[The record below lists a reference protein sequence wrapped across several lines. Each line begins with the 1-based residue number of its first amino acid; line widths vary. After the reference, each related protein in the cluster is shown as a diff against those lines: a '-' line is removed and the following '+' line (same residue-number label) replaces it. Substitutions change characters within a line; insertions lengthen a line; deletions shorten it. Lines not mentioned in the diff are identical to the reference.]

1 MAFWLGAAC
10 LALGVAVVLLSVKI
24 YCMRRAADEIRR
36 EFSLRLDQD
45 TNTLISLP
53 SRDRAMA
60 RLAAEINGQLRLL
73 RRERRRFQ
81 QGDQSLRDAVAG
93 ISHDL
98 RTPLTAICGYLD
110 LLEQEEKSQA
120 AARYL
125 EIIGGRVEHLREL
138 AEELL
143 RFSVALREEEELP
156 AEEVSLN
163 RAVEEG
169 VAAYYAALRKKGII
183 PAISLPNT
191 PVLRQL
197 NPGALRRV
205 LDNLLSNALKYSGGD
220 LRVLLSED
228 GTLTFS
234 NTAPGL
240 TAVTAQQLFARYF
253 TVETGQ
259 NAAGLGLSIARSLT
273 ERMGGSVQAQYQNGV
288 LTVVVRFPQDG
299 VRRSAAHFSLAPGE
313 PLC

>member
-1 MAFWLGAAC
+1 MTFWLGAAC

-36 EFSLRLDQD
+36 EFSLRLEQD

-53 SRDRAMA
+53 SRDGAMA

-81 QGDQSLRDAVAG
+81 QGDQELKDAVAG

-125 EIIGGRVEHLREL
+125 AVIGGRVEHLREL

-169 VAAYYAALRKKGII
+169 VAAYYAALREKGIA
-183 PAISLPNT
+183 PAISLPDT
-191 PVLRQL
+191 PVLRRL

-220 LRVLLSED
+220 LRITLSE
-228 GTLTFS
+228 GGALTFS

-240 TAVTAQQLFARYF
+240 TAVAAQQLFDRYF

-273 ERMGGSVQAQYQNGV
+273 ERMGGSAQAQYQNGV
-288 LTVVVRFPQDG
+288 LTVTIHFPG
-299 VRRSAAHFSLAPGE
+299 TAE
-313 PLC
+313 KM

>member
-1 MAFWLGAAC
+1 MVFWLELICA
-10 LALGVAVVLLSVKI
+10 ALGISVLLLLVKI
-24 YCMRRAADEIRR
+24 HLLRRSAEEIRR
-36 EFSLRLDQD
+36 EFSLRLEQD
-45 TNTLISLP
+45 TNTLLSIS
-53 SRDRAMA
+53 SRDRAMG
-60 RLAAEINGQLRLL
+60 RLASEINGQLRLL

-110 LLEQEEKSQA
+110 LLEQEEKSRA
-120 AARYL
+120 AAQYL
-125 EIIGGRVEHLREL
+125 AVIGGRVEHLREL

-156 AEEVSLN
+156 LEEVSLN
-163 RAVEEG
+163 RAVEES
-169 VAAYYAALRKKGII
+169 VAAYYAALREKDVV
-183 PAISLPNT
+183 PSISLPGAA
-191 PVLRQL
+191 VLRRL
-197 NPGALRRV
+197 NPGALRRI

-220 LRVLLSED
+220 LSIVLSED

-240 TAVTAQQLFARYF
+240 TAVTAQQLFDRYF
-253 TVETGQ
+253 TVETGR

-273 ERMGGSVQAQYQNGV
+273 ERMGGSAQAQYREGV
-288 LTVVVRFPQDG
+288 LTITVRFP
-299 VRRSAAHFSLAPGE
+299 REGE
-313 PLC
+313 NIKIS